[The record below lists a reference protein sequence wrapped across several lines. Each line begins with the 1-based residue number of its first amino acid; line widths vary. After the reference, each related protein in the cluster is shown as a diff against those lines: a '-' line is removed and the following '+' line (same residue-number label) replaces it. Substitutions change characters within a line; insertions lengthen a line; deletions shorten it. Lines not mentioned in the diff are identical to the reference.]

1 MTRNPIAQL
10 ASLGEEVLD
19 KASQNPTTARVVN
32 AAVQLKERVDDL
44 AKRVRGL
51 EALEQRLAQLEVRGG
66 QLGGAPAK
74 KPAAKKTPPAATTPP
89 PAAAETSGTDTP
101 PAS

>member
-51 EALEQRLAQLEVRGG
+51 EALEQRLAQLEGRVEKLEGTG
-66 QLGGAPAK
+66 PK
-74 KPAAKKTPPAATTPP
+74 KPAAKKTPP

-101 PAS
+101 PVS

>member
-51 EALEQRLAQLEVRGG
+51 EALEQRLAQLEERVG
-66 QLGGAPAK
+66 QLEGTSTPPK
-74 KPAAKKTPPAATTPP
+74 KPAAKKTPPAT
-89 PAAAETSGTDTP
+89 AAETSGTDTP

>member
-10 ASLGEEVLD
+10 ASIGEEVLD
-19 KASQNPTTARVVN
+19 KASQNPTTARVVQ
-32 AAVQLKERVDDL
+32 AAVQLKDRVDDL

-51 EALEQRLAQLEVRGG
+51 ETLEQRLGELEARVEKLEGG
-66 QLGGAPAK
+66 TAPK
-74 KPAAKKTPPAATTPP
+74 KPARKPPAA
-89 PAAAETSGTDTP
+89 AAAETSGTDEP

>member
-51 EALEQRLAQLEVRGG
+51 EALEQRLAQLEGRVE
-66 QLGGAPAK
+66 QLEGTPATK
-74 KPAAKKTPPAATTPP
+74 KPAAKKTPPA
-89 PAAAETSGTDTP
+89 AAAETSGTDTP

>member
-1 MTRNPIAQL
+1 MTRHPNAQL
-10 ASLGEEVLD
+10 APLGEEVLD

-51 EALEQRLAQLEVRGG
+51 EALEQRLAQLEERGG
-66 QLGGAPAK
+66 QIEGKPAR
-74 KPAAKKTPPAATTPP
+74 KPAAKKTPPA
-89 PAAAETSGTDTP
+89 AAAETSGTDTP

>member
-32 AAVQLKERVDDL
+32 AAVQLKDRVDDL

-51 EALEQRLAQLEVRGG
+51 ESLDQRLAQLEERVAELEGKS
-66 QLGGAPAK
+66 AK
-74 KPAAKKTPPAATTPP
+74 KPAAKKTPP

>member
-19 KASQNPTTARVVN
+19 KASQNPTTARVVQ

-44 AKRVRGL
+44 ARRVRGL
-51 EALEQRLAQLEVRGG
+51 EALEQRLAQVEERVGKLEGTAV
-66 QLGGAPAK
+66 K
-74 KPAAKKTPPAATTPP
+74 KPAAKKTPAATPP
-89 PAAAETSGTDTP
+89 PAAAESSGTDTP

>member
-51 EALEQRLAQLEVRGG
+51 EALEQRLAQLEGRVE
-66 QLGGAPAK
+66 QLEGTGAAPK
-74 KPAAKKTPPAATTPP
+74 KPATKKTPPA
-89 PAAAETSGTDTP
+89 AAAETSGTDTP

>member
-10 ASLGEEVLD
+10 ASIGEEVLD

-51 EALEQRLAQLEVRGG
+51 EALEQRLAELEGRVGKLEG
-66 QLGGAPAK
+66 TGPK
-74 KPAAKKTPPAATTPP
+74 KPAAKKTA
-89 PAAAETSGTDTP
+89 PAAAETSGTDSP

>member
-44 AKRVRGL
+44 ARRVRGL
-51 EALEQRLAQLEVRGG
+51 EALEQRLAHLEGRVET
-66 QLGGAPAK
+66 LEGAAVK

-89 PAAAETSGTDTP
+89 PAAAETSGTDVP

>member
-19 KASQNPTTARVVN
+19 KASQNPTTARLVQ
-32 AAVQLKERVDDL
+32 AAVQLKDRVDDL

-51 EALEQRLAQLEVRGG
+51 EALEQRLAQLEERVVKLEGT
-66 QLGGAPAK
+66 AVK
-74 KPAAKKTPPAATTPP
+74 KPAAKKTPPADK
-89 PAAAETSGTDTP
+89 PAE
-101 PAS
+101 

>member
-51 EALEQRLAQLEVRGG
+51 EALEQRLAQLEVRVG
-66 QLGGAPAK
+66 QLEGAPAK

-89 PAAAETSGTDTP
+89 PAAAESSGTDVP

>member
-10 ASLGEEVLD
+10 ASIGEEVLD
-19 KASQNPTTARVVN
+19 KASQNPATARVVQ
-32 AAVQLKERVDDL
+32 AAVQLKDRVDDL

-51 EALEQRLAQLEVRGG
+51 ETLEQRLGELEARVEKLEGG
-66 QLGGAPAK
+66 TAAR
-74 KPAAKKTPPAATTPP
+74 KPAAKKPPAA
-89 PAAAETSGTDTP
+89 AAAETSGTDEP

>member
-10 ASLGEEVLD
+10 ASIGEEVLD
-19 KASQNPTTARVVN
+19 KASQNPTTARVVQ
-32 AAVQLKERVDDL
+32 AAVQLKDRVDDL

-51 EALEQRLAQLEVRGG
+51 EALEQRLAELEGRVGKLEGG
-66 QLGGAPAK
+66 TAR
-74 KPAAKKTPPAATTPP
+74 KPAAKKP
-89 PAAAETSGTDTP
+89 PAAAAAESSGTDEP

>member
-19 KASQNPTTARVVN
+19 KASQNPTTARLVQ
-32 AAVQLKERVDDL
+32 AAVQLKDRVDDL

-51 EALEQRLAQLEVRGG
+51 EQLEQRLGQLEERVVK
-66 QLGGAPAK
+66 LEGGAAK
-74 KPAAKKTPPAATTPP
+74 KPAARKAPPADAPP
-89 PAAAETSGTDTP
+89 SE
-101 PAS
+101 

>member
-51 EALEQRLAQLEVRGG
+51 EALEQRLAQLEGRVE
-66 QLGGAPAK
+66 QLEGTPATK
-74 KPAAKKTPPAATTPP
+74 KQAAKKTPPA
-89 PAAAETSGTDTP
+89 AAAETSGTDTP